1 MNRKDFVSLFAD
13 STNGE
18 KSSSGQYT
26 KEDLISMFADS
37 VEQNSDSKTQESPTE
52 PQTTQSMTTGGQ
64 NQQNTSKKD
73 RDLLAYQY
81 DSLVGLG
88 VVPSAEQTAA
98 KQMQESEQN
107 SMQLA
112 AQTERQ
118 NYSDEELFAAYAKP
132 DVKLSD
138 YQIDTAKELVKG
150 FEAKYPKA
158 QSFDPVNGTDQESAY
173 QYAAMMNDPQY
184 QEYLQLKNKVDG
196 FSAFTTGLTEGTG
209 IPELIHFA
217 GFSLG
222 DDEDKAAMDAWRDD
236 RNTVSAAGSVQN
248 PIASGAGYLGGKMA
262 EYAAGRDLLKA
273 IPGVGNALQRFGGTV
288 NTALNSGTKAG
299 TVLSTLFPADRIA
312 GIASDQ
318 ILDLLLD
325 TTPQVAEDIMR
336 MNRQQR
342 EGVAEGEE
350 RLTPFVIGGRALGNF
365 STNLGYNL
373 LGEIPGMIGDA
384 RKNLPDALKA
394 QDALDALDEGITPTA
409 QQVEAYNRYAARN
422 GLEGSEDWYD
432 VNMSQRRNLFSAQ
445 EPEEVISSKMEIPG
459 QSTRNN
465 PNQIDGT
472 LKTEYNGTNGGVL
485 NESAGAAGVRGVAG
499 DTLPLSERDGITDA
513 IGGQTA
519 GGNQVLRGFLTP
531 DENLNQAVA
540 RTGATPLELTDTT
553 GDPQL
558 FSSALEQARQ
568 ANPHGLM
575 VSGKSVEEL
584 TQPGTVTFMS
594 RDGLAGALVTADG
607 DIEAVFKNPQSSAKG
622 AASSLLLNAIN
633 NGGAKLDCYGDD
645 LVKLYNRHGFEPV
658 ARVEWNPEYA
668 PEGWTYGPKDVY
680 VMKLADGLGIDE
692 ITARLDLREADGGF
706 HLWTQEELNALP
718 VMDYDEALA
727 YRDSLIKSDA
737 ASSSGA
743 TGPDLVG
750 SGKDTIIN
758 DSPAG
763 HTPEQMRVIEEYK
776 NAVDPRVV
784 SYADRVLENPTGKYR
799 DLSLGKVQD
808 AEAAR
813 IQELTGVDVTDYE
826 HNLRAERVV
835 HISKRHGAQGIAD
848 RSMSN
853 AEDLGRIE
861 WVMHNADNIEL
872 GNDVKWSTQ
881 FKNRDNSVA
890 KSIVYEKAIDGTYY
904 VVEAVPDSKA
914 KKLEIITAYIS
925 ENKKGTDVNT
935 SMPLGTRQVPD
946 ILSPQL
952 TPETILPSAPENSIS
967 DPLQNINPDMPA
979 PSIGAMESNPA
990 RYSNM
995 QNTYGTIAPGENPSR
1010 VVDVPVST
1018 NGSDRVSRFART
1030 AMEAEAT
1037 PDSMLKNYE
1046 SYVEQGLFSYKP
1058 KKDKAAL
1065 NTAVRNITQNG
1076 YQGARD
1082 QWQKVVDG
1090 FESVTKENMVLAQLL
1105 YAEAAKAGDT
1115 DTAMKLAAEI
1125 AAEGTNLGQ
1134 SIQAMRL
1141 LKKMTPEGQLYY
1153 AQRVVDKLNRDILAG
1168 KNTGIGISGT
1178 ARRAIQ
1184 SGQAALEIPKELADQ
1199 LLGAKTAKEISSA
1212 SEAIFTS
1219 IAQQLPA
1226 DWATKWNAWRYLSM
1240 LGNPRTHIRNI
1251 IGNAVFYPARKIKDM
1266 IGAGLES
1273 AMIKDTAGRTKAI
1286 LNPFDDAD
1294 NARKAF
1300 AKADYDNEMKAV
1312 LTGGGKQNPENII
1325 KQNQKVF
1332 TSKLTQPVEFLRKF
1346 NSDLMDAEDS
1356 IFLKNAYADSMAGYM
1371 KAQGL
1376 TAEDMTGAV
1385 LEKARS
1391 YAIEQAQKA
1400 TYRDASAL
1408 ASALNRFTQTNTANR
1423 IIGGSLFPFTKT
1435 PINIMKR
1442 GLEYSPVGI
1451 AKGIGEAILSVK
1463 NGSKTVAQAIDS
1475 ISSGL
1480 TGTGLIAL
1488 GAYLG
1493 YNDILTASGP
1503 DNKKEATFDDLTG
1516 QQEYSV
1522 KVGDGSYT
1530 LDWAAPTSLEIFV
1543 GAEIGKMFKEK
1554 NGLGFLQILDAL
1566 SGISDPMI
1574 NMTMLQ
1580 GINNTIKAAGYG
1592 ENALGELAVN
1602 AATGYVSQAVPT
1614 VFGQVARAVDDT
1626 RRTTYTESGQP
1637 LSGISKSLQKAEN
1650 KIPGLSMLNQ
1660 PYVDP
1665 WGRAEENVGGNFL
1678 GRLAYNMQS
1687 PGYYESN
1694 NMTQVDSIL
1703 NELYQETGE
1712 SSVLPGYASKT
1723 WTQNGEKHSFTA
1735 DEYTQYSMERGQTAY
1750 SILEELTPMFEQLE
1764 PQQAVYAT
1772 EKVYDIA
1779 NQLAKQ
1785 EVVGVPLDNA
1795 YQSIVDAAE
1804 DYDGGIAELLFA
1816 KAVMYDVEG
1825 EKDRNGD
1832 TISGSVKRNKIQA
1845 LVDAG
1850 YSRSEAEK
1858 IYNVIG

>member
-1 MNRKDFVSLFAD
+1 MNKNDFVSLFSD
-13 STNGE
+13 STNKG

-26 KEDLISMFADS
+26 REDYISMFADPKPKDL
-37 VEQNSDSKTQESPTE
+37 EQNSDFQTHESMSE
-52 PQTTQSMTTGGQ
+52 PKKKETTVYDRYGVTREQADASAPQYTT
-64 NQQNTSKKD
+64 SE
-73 RDLLAYQY
+73 LLQAANDYTG
-81 DSLVGLG
+81 SLYSSLR
-88 VVPSAEQTAA
+88 EEA
-98 KQMQESEQN
+98 KARS
-107 SMQLA
+107 
-112 AQTERQ
+112 AQTQQVRDFEVGKDD
-118 NYSDEELFAAYAKP
+118 SELMRVYADKS
-132 DVKLSD
+132 VKLND
-138 YQIDTAKELVKG
+138 AQLETAKRLVED
-150 FEAKYPKA
+150 FQNRYDNA
-158 QSFDPVNGTDQESAY
+158 QNMDPINGTDTRQAY

-184 QEYLQLKNKVDG
+184 QDYLQLKNKVDG
-196 FSAFTTGLTEGTG
+196 FSAATAGFTEGTG
-209 IPELIHFA
+209 LSELIHFT
-217 GFSLG
+217 GFALG

-236 RNTVSAAGSVQN
+236 RNAVSAAGSVQN
-248 PIASGAGYLGGKMA
+248 PIAYGAGYLGGKMA
-262 EYAAGRDLLKA
+262 EYAVGRDALKA
-273 IPGVGNALQRFGGTV
+273 VPGVGNALQKLGTAA

-299 TVLSTLFPADRIA
+299 AVLSTLFPAERIT

-350 RLTPFVIGGRALGNF
+350 KLTPFVIGGRALGNF

-373 LGEIPGMIGDA
+373 LGEVPGMIGDA

-394 QDALDALDEGITPTA
+394 QGALDALDEGITPTA

-422 GLEGSEDWYD
+422 GLEGSENWYD
-432 VNMSQRRNLFSAQ
+432 INMSQKQ
-445 EPEEVISSKMEIPG
+445 EPFLSPVKQADEAPN
-459 QSTRNN
+459 STVE
-465 PNQIDGT
+465 IDGT
-472 LKTEYNGTNGGVL
+472 LKNEYNNTRGDFNGTDPGAGFGGT
-485 NESAGAAGVRGVAG
+485 ESGGAGAG
-499 DTLPLSERDGITDA
+499 TFDG
-513 IGGQTA
+513 QA
-519 GGNQVLRGFLTP
+519 GGNSSG
-531 DENLNQAVA
+531 NQRVFRQSVSNPEAYSRA
-540 RTGATPLELTDTT
+540 GATTQELVDSTSS
-553 GDPQL
+553 PEYFSAQL
-558 FSSALEQARQ
+558 DRAIKE
-568 ANPHGLM
+568 NKNGLM
-575 VSGKSVEEL
+575 VSPKTPQEL
-584 TQPGTVTFMS
+584 AESGAITFMS
-594 RDGLAGALVTADG
+594 KDGMSGAAVTADG
-607 DIEAVFKNPQSSAKG
+607 DIEAVFRIPGGEGKRLSYQMIITAVD
-622 AASSLLLNAIN
+622 
-633 NGGAKLDCYGDD
+633 NGGVKLDCYGAD
-645 LVKLYNRHGFEPV
+645 LVNNYNRLGFEPV
-658 ARVEWNPEYA
+658 ARVAWNPEYA
-668 PEGWTYGPKDVY
+668 PDGWTYGPKDVY
-680 VMKLADGLGIDE
+680 VMKLQDGLDAAQIEAKLGL
-692 ITARLDLREADGGF
+692 AEADGGF
-706 HLWTQEELNALP
+706 HLFTDEELNALP

-727 YRDSLIKSDA
+727 YRDSLIK
-737 ASSSGA
+737 
-743 TGPDLVG
+743 
-750 SGKDTIIN
+750 N
-758 DSPAG
+758 SPAQ
-763 HTPEQMRVIEEYK
+763 TSADAIPTRVDGS
-776 NAVDPRVV
+776 A
-784 SYADRVLENPTGKYR
+784 
-799 DLSLGKVQD
+799 
-808 AEAAR
+808 
-813 IQELTGVDVTDYE
+813 
-826 HNLRAERVV
+826 
-835 HISKRHGAQGIAD
+835 
-848 RSMSN
+848 
-853 AEDLGRIE
+853 
-861 WVMHNADNIEL
+861 
-872 GNDVKWSTQ
+872 
-881 FKNRDNSVA
+881 SV
-890 KSIVYEKAIDGTYY
+890 
-904 VVEAVPDSKA
+904 
-914 KKLEIITAYIS
+914 
-925 ENKKGTDVNT
+925 
-935 SMPLGTRQVPD
+935 
-946 ILSPQL
+946 
-952 TPETILPSAPENSIS
+952 SAPFNYGIS
-967 DPLQNINPDMPA
+967 
-979 PSIGAMESNPA
+979 PSVGAMESNTA

-1010 VVDVPVST
+1010 VVDVPFST

-1076 YQGARD
+1076 YQRALD
-1082 QWQKVVDG
+1082 QWQQVVDG
-1090 FESVTKENMVLAQLL
+1090 FEPVTKENMVLAQLL

-1115 DTAMKLAAEI
+1115 DTAMRLAAEI

-1153 AQRVVDKLNRDILAG
+1153 VQKVVDKLNRDLLNG
-1168 KNTGIGISGT
+1168 KNTGIGISGA
-1178 ARRAIQ
+1178 ARQAMQ
-1184 SGQAALEIPKELADQ
+1184 SGQTTLKIPKELADQ

-1212 SEAIFTS
+1212 SEAIFNN

-1273 AMIKDTAGRTKAI
+1273 AVIKDTAGRTKAI

-1294 NARKAF
+1294 KARKAF
-1300 AKADYDNEMKAV
+1300 AAADFDDGIGDMI
-1312 LTGGGKQNPENII
+1312 TSGGKLNPENII
-1325 KQNQKVF
+1325 KENQTVF
-1332 TSKLTQPVEFLRKF
+1332 TSKTVQPLEWLRKA
-1346 NSDLMDAEDS
+1346 NSAALDAEDTF
-1356 IFLKNAYADSMAGYM
+1356 FLRNAYTDSLAGYM

-1376 TAEDMTGAV
+1376 AAEDMTGAV

-1408 ASALNRFTQTNTANR
+1408 ASALNRFTQTNTATR

-1442 GLEYSPVGI
+1442 GLEYSPVGVG
-1451 AKGIGEAILSVK
+1451 KGVWESLVSVRK
-1463 NGSKTVAQAIDS
+1463 GTKTMAQAIEDLS
-1475 ISSGL
+1475 AGL

-1493 YNDILTASGP
+1493 YNDVLTASGS
-1503 DNKKEATFDDLTG
+1503 DNKKEATFGDLTG
-1516 QQEYSV
+1516 QQEYAV

-1530 LDWAAPTSLEIFV
+1530 LDWAAPTSLPVFV
-1543 GAEIGKMFKEK
+1543 GAELGKMLKEE
-1554 NGLGFLQILDAL
+1554 NGLDLPQILDAI

-1592 ENALGELAVN
+1592 ENAIGELAIN
-1602 AATGYVSQAVPT
+1602 AATGYASQAVPT
-1614 VFGQVARAVDDT
+1614 VFGQIARAVDDT

-1637 LSGISKSLQKAEN
+1637 LSGISKTLQKAEN
-1650 KIPGLSMLNQ
+1650 KIPGLSMMNQ

-1665 WGRAEENVGGNFL
+1665 WGRTEENVGGNFL
-1678 GRLAYNMQS
+1678 GRLAYNMLS
-1687 PGYYESN
+1687 PGYYEGN
-1694 NMTQVDSIL
+1694 NTTQVDSIL

-1735 DEYTQYSMERGQTAY
+1735 DEYIQYSMERGQTAY
-1750 SILEELTPMFEQLE
+1750 SILEELTPMFAQLE

-1795 YQSIVDAAE
+1795 YQNIVDAAG

-1850 YSRSEAEK
+1850 YSRSEATK
-1858 IYNVIG
+1858 IYELLN